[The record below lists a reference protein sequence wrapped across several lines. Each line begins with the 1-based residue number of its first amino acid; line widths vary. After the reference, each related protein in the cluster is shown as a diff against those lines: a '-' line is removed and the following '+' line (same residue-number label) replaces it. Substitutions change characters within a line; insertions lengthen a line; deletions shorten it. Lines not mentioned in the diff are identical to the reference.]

1 MGSESRPMRSPL
13 ADLNLRLLRK
23 SVDRLAAERDTCSV
37 CRRTP
42 LVGERVAH
50 YANGTLACALCVD
63 VKRGE
68 IERVELVHHSEWGH
82 AVKPLARVPRAA

>member
-1 MGSESRPMRSPL
+1 MRTPL
-13 ADLNLRLLRK
+13 PDLNRRLLRK
-23 SVDRLAAERDTCSV
+23 GVDRLAAERDTCSE

-50 YANGTLACALCVD
+50 YANGTLACALCVPT
-63 VKRGE
+63 KRGK

-82 AVKPLARVPRAA
+82 AVKPLGVPRAA